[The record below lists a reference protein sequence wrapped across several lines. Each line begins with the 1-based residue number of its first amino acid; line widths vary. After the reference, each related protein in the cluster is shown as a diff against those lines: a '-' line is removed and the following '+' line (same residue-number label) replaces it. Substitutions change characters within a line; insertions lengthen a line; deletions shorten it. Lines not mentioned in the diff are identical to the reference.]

1 MLVVGGGLT
10 GLATASVL
18 ARAGRDVTVL
28 EARRIGSGTTGH
40 STAKV
45 SLLQGSILQRMRA
58 HRSANAVA
66 AYVRANAAGQR
77 WLIDV
82 MSRHERPVHR
92 CPAVTYAVTDA
103 GADRVA
109 AETRLAR
116 RTGLDVV
123 VGPQVG
129 LPFPVRAALTLDDQV
144 QLDPLDL
151 LDALRT
157 EVEQSGGR
165 VLERVR
171 VTGMSWARDPWVVH
185 TDAGQVRADH
195 VVLAT
200 GTPVIDRTMHV
211 LVSEPQRSYAA
222 AYACDPMPIGAM
234 YLSVDDEARSLRSGA
249 PSVPGLLI
257 VGGNNHR
264 VGRAQERDC
273 SSDLDGW
280 ARAHFAVGP
289 ARWAWSAQDY
299 RLPRHA
305 PSVGSVPGTDG
316 RLLVATGYDKW
327 GMTNA
332 AAAAQVLGGLVTGE
346 MPEWHTAYGHDR
358 VSASDLAAALRTA
371 GHSMALLGIDRAAV
385 LGHSSTR
392 RPPEGRAQVVGP
404 AHAPVGVSTVDG
416 TTRRVSAVCPHRGG
430 VLAWND
436 AELSWDCPLH
446 GSRFTAGGELIEGP
460 ATCGLAAVDA
470 PPSSDD
476 DRPRTGAAANRGRR
490 VEVPEGASGG
500 PPRDEERESG

>member
-1 MLVVGGGLT
+1 M
-10 GLATASVL
+10 
-18 ARAGRDVTVL
+18 
-28 EARRIGSGTTGH
+28 
-40 STAKV
+40 
-45 SLLQGSILQRMRA
+45 
-58 HRSANAVA
+58 
-66 AYVRANAAGQR
+66 
-77 WLIDV
+77 
-82 MSRHERPVHR
+82 
-92 CPAVTYAVTDA
+92 TYAVTDA

-116 RTGLDVV
+116 RAGLDVV

-165 VLERVR
+165 VLEGVR
-171 VTGMSWARDPWVVH
+171 VTGMSWARVPGWCTPTPARCAPTAWCSPPARPSSTGRCTSWCPSHSDP
-185 TDAGQVRADH
+185 TRRPMRAIRCRSVRC
-195 VVLAT
+195 T
-200 GTPVIDRTMHV
+200 C
-211 LVSEPQRSYAA
+211 RSTTRPARCAA
-222 AYACDPMPIGAM
+222 
-234 YLSVDDEARSLRSGA
+234 A

-346 MPEWHTAYGHDR
+346 MPEWHMAYGHDR
-358 VSASDLAAALRTA
+358 VSAGDLAAALRTV
-371 GHSMALLGIDRAAV
+371 GHSMALVGIDRAAV
-385 LGHSSTR
+385 LGRSSTR

-446 GSRFTAGGELIEGP
+446 GSRFTAGGELIEKGP

-470 PPSSDD
+470 PP
-476 DRPRTGAAANRGRR
+476 
-490 VEVPEGASGG
+490 
-500 PPRDEERESG
+500 